1 MEDMIGQFASLG
13 AVGMIAYVLFK
24 NTLEEKKQ
32 DRKLYEQSV
41 NTFMETSKQ
50 YTQSIQ
56 AFSFRLENVEEGN
69 ERIEQKLDNFINS
82 KGE

>member
-50 YTQSIQ
+50 YTESIQ

>member
-41 NTFMETSKQ
+41 NAFMETSKQ
-50 YTQSIQ
+50 YTASIQ

-69 ERIEQKLDNFINS
+69 ERIENKLDKFINS

>member
-41 NTFMETSKQ
+41 NTFMDTSKQ
-50 YTQSIQ
+50 YTESIQ

>member
-1 MEDMIGQFASLG
+1 MEEMIGQFASLG

-50 YTQSIQ
+50 YTESIQ

>member
-41 NTFMETSKQ
+41 NAFMETSKQ
-50 YTQSIQ
+50 YTESIQ

-69 ERIEQKLDNFINS
+69 ERIENKLDKFINS
-82 KGE
+82 

>member
-32 DRKLYEQSV
+32 DRKLY
-41 NTFMETSKQ
+41 
-50 YTQSIQ
+50 
-56 AFSFRLENVEEGN
+56 
-69 ERIEQKLDNFINS
+69 
-82 KGE
+82 

>member
-1 MEDMIGQFASLG
+1 MEEMIGQFASLG

-50 YTQSIQ
+50 YTESIQ

-69 ERIEQKLDNFINS
+69 ERIENKLDKFINS

>member
-1 MEDMIGQFASLG
+1 MEEMIGQFASLG

-50 YTQSIQ
+50 YK
-56 AFSFRLENVEEGN
+56 EGN

>member
-50 YTQSIQ
+50 YTESIQ

-69 ERIEQKLDNFINS
+69 ERIENKLDKFINS